1 MTSSKASSPACQTPF
16 RTISKGLLIPTGSAF
31 ENSNSVA
38 SILPGQTI
46 AFPAL
51 SFVAQSGTTPGTT
64 SAKDIALRFTRIT
77 TSLATASLPDFSGNA
92 TGFPPFFGIAI
103 NQQFRTTSGRLSLD
117 GVSVLTS
124 ISAGSTFSTSSLY
137 VGPPVA
143 PQFAAQTVRAH

>member
-1 MTSSKASSPACQTPF
+1 
-16 RTISKGLLIPTGSAF
+16 
-31 ENSNSVA
+31 V
-38 SILPGQTI
+38 PGQTT
-46 AFPAL
+46 ASPTL
-51 SFVAQSGTTPGTT
+51 SFGAQSGTTPGTT
-64 SAKDIALRFTRIT
+64 TASDIALSFTRST

-124 ISAGSTFSTSSLY
+124 IPAGSTFSTSALY